1 MFMSLAHIAEKQKM
15 LKLKLRDQSNGV
27 KASTMLFIRRICRCK
42 IECDR
47 FGNGLDFFIIK
58 CFHLREWLRF
68 CNTKMLPLKGMA
80 KYF

>member
-27 KASTMLFIRRICRCK
+27 KASTFLFISRICRCK

-47 FGNGLDFFIIK
+47 LENGLDFFEIYQ
-58 CFHLREWLRF
+58 LQ
-68 CNTKMLPLKGMA
+68 NTL
-80 KYF
+80 FQE